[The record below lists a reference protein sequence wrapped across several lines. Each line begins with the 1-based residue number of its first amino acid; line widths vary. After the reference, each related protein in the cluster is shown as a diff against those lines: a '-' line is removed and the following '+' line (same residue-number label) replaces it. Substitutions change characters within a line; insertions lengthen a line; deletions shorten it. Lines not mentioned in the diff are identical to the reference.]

1 MAYLQHI
8 GMIARFDNILGRKT
22 IQMIKLLTT
31 EIKSI
36 FCHPTMVDRIASMLN
51 YLLLQLVGPNKKNLK
66 VIFRICKYY
75 DKNDTISISYIYEIQ
90 VNDQKEYAFNP
101 ANLVL
106 NICEIYINL
115 SKSESFTLA
124 VSQDGRSYSPE
135 LFKLA
140 DNVLGKIFYIFLNK
154 MHIIN
159 AYLRRKN

>member
-1 MAYLQHI
+1 
-8 GMIARFDNILGRKT
+8 MIARFDNILGRKT
-22 IQMIKLLTT
+22 IQAIKMLTT

-66 VIFRICKYY
+66 VIFRICKCFN
-75 DKNDTISISYIYEIQ
+75 KNNVITILNIYEIQ

-140 DNVLGKIFYIFLNK
+140 DNVLGKSFSIIFF
-154 MHIIN
+154 
-159 AYLRRKN
+159 